1 MLKMN
6 RLAGVNYPDRAPP
19 TAHPFDHKLHSHL
32 LCSMKRSQK
41 PENHNPKLQSMRA
54 TPAPVTLTG
63 MPGHN
68 AGIAGH
74 DHRNTQTVTRR
85 WMANVWRSVFQ
96 LSLMPWALS
105 CKRSVCTK

>member
-1 MLKMN
+1 M
-6 RLAGVNYPDRAPP
+6 RLRRTGALAVDNSELP

-54 TPAPVTLTG
+54 TPAPVTFTG
-63 MPGHN
+63 MPGHD

-74 DHRNTQTVTRR
+74 DHRNTQRMPEAAEILATAPRHLNPTR
-85 WMANVWRSVFQ
+85 S
-96 LSLMPWALS
+96 SI
-105 CKRSVCTK
+105 C